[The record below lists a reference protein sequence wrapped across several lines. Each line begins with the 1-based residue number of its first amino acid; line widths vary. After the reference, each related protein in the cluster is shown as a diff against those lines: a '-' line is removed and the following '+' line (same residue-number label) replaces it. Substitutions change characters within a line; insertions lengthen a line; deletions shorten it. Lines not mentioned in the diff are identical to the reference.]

1 MNFTKYHLKW
11 DKGNHLDFK
20 IHRSGF
26 PNAKTYLCGVTD
38 THVGLIDCSTY
49 SYHNKS
55 MSPYLNGF
63 NAFPVI
69 YVFYSSYMVRHRKR
83 ETLLCVTTV
92 RRMKYLK
99 VWKHVSRV
107 SVDSVLHVN
116 MKTQMS
122 IKQR

>member
-1 MNFTKYHLKW
+1 
-11 DKGNHLDFK
+11 
-20 IHRSGF
+20 
-26 PNAKTYLCGVTD
+26 
-38 THVGLIDCSTY
+38 
-49 SYHNKS
+49 